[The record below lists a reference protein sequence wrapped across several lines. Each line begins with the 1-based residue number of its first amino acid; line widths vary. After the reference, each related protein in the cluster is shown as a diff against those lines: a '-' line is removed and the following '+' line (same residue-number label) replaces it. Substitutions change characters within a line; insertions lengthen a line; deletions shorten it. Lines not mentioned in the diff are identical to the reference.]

1 MNTALGIIIGVI
13 LGIFCAIG
21 ATLYGLTSSN
31 IIGTQSDD
39 AEHFVSDDA
48 PVTYHV
54 KQDTFKGKRSV

>member
-1 MNTALGIIIGVI
+1 MNTALGIIIGVL
-13 LGIFCAIG
+13 LGIICAIG

-31 IIGTQSDD
+31 IIGTQPDD

-54 KQDTFKGKRSV
+54 KKDTYMGKHSV